1 MEVSGS
7 ITYIINPE
15 ASTSVCGSS
24 SNGDANAC
32 FEVYGTTQGNIAV
45 EAFWQSRCTWFFYC
59 TVSIHIAVYN
69 NNYFSSSL
77 YLYACISCHMCRPG
91 GKSIKLVHYH
101 ILGT

>member
-24 SNGDANAC
+24 PNGDANAC

-45 EAFWQSRCTWFFYC
+45 EAFWQSKCTWYLYC
-59 TVSIHIAVYN
+59 TVSIHYC
-69 NNYFSSSL
+69 S
-77 YLYACISCHMCRPG
+77 P
-91 GKSIKLVHYH
+91 
-101 ILGT
+101 